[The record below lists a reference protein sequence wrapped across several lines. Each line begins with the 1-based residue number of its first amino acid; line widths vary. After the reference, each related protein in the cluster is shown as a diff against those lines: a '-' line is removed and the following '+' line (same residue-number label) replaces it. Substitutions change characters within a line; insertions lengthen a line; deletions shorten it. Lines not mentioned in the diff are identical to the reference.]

1 MSAHWKPL
9 PQSLQWAGGTA
20 TAAADGDADGPVAGD
35 EVAVDATA
43 EAVGLDDGTVASQPA
58 TSAIV
63 TRAARPPC
71 ARRRQVI
78 RSGGYLSPL
87 SLRP

>member
-9 PQSLQWAGGTA
+9 PQSLQCAGGTA
-20 TAAADGDADGPVAGD
+20 TAAADGDADAPVVGD
-35 EVAVDATA
+35 ELAVTGLG
-43 EAVGLDDGTVASQPA
+43 AVGLDDGTVASQPA

-78 RSGGYLSPL
+78 RSGGYLSHL
-87 SLRP
+87 SLRI

>member
-9 PQSLQWAGGTA
+9 PQSLQCAGGAA
-20 TAAADGDADGPVAGD
+20 TVAADGDVDGRDVGD
-35 EVAVDATA
+35 EVAVTGLGG
-43 EAVGLDDGTVASQPA
+43 AVGLDDGTVASQPA

-78 RSGGYLSPL
+78 RSGGYLSHL
-87 SLRP
+87 SLPT

>member
-9 PQSLQWAGGTA
+9 PQSLQCAGGTA

-35 EVAVDATA
+35 DVVAAAA
-43 EAVGLDDGTVASQPA
+43 EAAGLDDGTVASQPA

-63 TRAARPPC
+63 TRAARPPF

-78 RSGGYLSPL
+78 RSGGYLSHL
-87 SLRP
+87 SLRS